1 MKYLPKIL
9 FVDDEMD
16 YLHLNTALLRKHG
29 FDVYSLASG
38 EEVFT
43 TVSSFKPNLIV
54 LDVMLGNHDG
64 RMICQQLKAD
74 PEYRSIKIILGSA
87 FPEVAKDYDQ
97 YGAEEFLQKPH
108 TIDQLISRINHHLQ
122 R

>member
-54 LDVMLGNHDG
+54 LDVRLGKHDG

-74 PEYRSIKIILGSA
+74 PGNRAIKVILGSA

-108 TIDQLISRINHHLQ
+108 TIEQLISRINYHL